1 MRKKV
6 LIEQN
11 LSLFEQLQ
19 KAHLEINELKKTI
32 KGYDEK
38 MAKLE
43 SELLKLRAVE
53 EQPTAPLKKL
63 EEKVIANANLKP
75 DVEYGAKI
83 IGEIVVSATN
93 YSNSL
98 TAGGES
104 SHRELVNL
112 ILGKTEVAKSEI
124 LNIVSGETSL
134 DAKQSQIDAV
144 RDDAEE
150 YFKSVMAQ
158 IV

>member
-11 LSLFEQLQ
+11 LALFEQLQ
-19 KAHLEINELKKTI
+19 KAQLEVNELKKTL

-43 SELLKLRAVE
+43 GELEELRKAE
-53 EQPTAPLKKL
+53 EVQTAPLKKL

-93 YSNSL
+93 YSNNL

-104 SHRELVNL
+104 ANRELVNL

-124 LNIVSGETSL
+124 LNIVSGEASL
-134 DAKQSQIDAV
+134 DVKQSLIDSV
-144 RDDAEE
+144 RDDAQE
-150 YFKSVMAQ
+150 YFKSVMDQ
-158 IV
+158 L

>member
-11 LSLFEQLQ
+11 LALFEQLQ
-19 KAHLEINELKKTI
+19 KAQLEVNELKKTL

-43 SELLKLRAVE
+43 DELEELRKAE
-53 EQPTAPLKKL
+53 EVQTAPLKKL

-93 YSNSL
+93 YSNNL

-104 SHRELVNL
+104 ANRELVNL

-124 LNIVSGETSL
+124 LNIVSGEASL
-134 DAKQSQIDAV
+134 DVKQSLIDSV
-144 RDDAEE
+144 RDDAQE

-158 IV
+158 L

>member
-11 LSLFEQLQ
+11 LALFEQLQ
-19 KAHLEINELKKTI
+19 KAQLEVNELKKTL

-43 SELLKLRAVE
+43 GELEELRKAE
-53 EQPTAPLKKL
+53 EVQTAPLKKL

-93 YSNSL
+93 YSNNL

-104 SHRELVNL
+104 ANRELVNL

-124 LNIVSGETSL
+124 LNIVSGEASL
-134 DAKQSQIDAV
+134 DVKQTLIDSV
-144 RDDAEE
+144 RDDAQE
-150 YFKSVMAQ
+150 YFKSLMAQ
-158 IV
+158 L

>member
-11 LSLFEQLQ
+11 LALFEQLQ
-19 KAHLEINELKKTI
+19 KAQLEVNELKKTL

-43 SELLKLRAVE
+43 GELEELRKAE
-53 EQPTAPLKKL
+53 EVQTAPLKKL

-93 YSNSL
+93 YSNNL

-104 SHRELVNL
+104 ANRELVNL

-124 LNIVSGETSL
+124 LNIVSGEASL
-134 DAKQSQIDAV
+134 DVKQSLIDSV
-144 RDDAEE
+144 RDDAQE

-158 IV
+158 L

>member
-32 KGYDEK
+32 KDYDEK

-43 SELLKLRAVE
+43 SELEQLRSVKE
-53 EQPTAPLKKL
+53 EPTAPLKKL

-104 SHRELVNL
+104 AHRELVNL

-124 LNIVSGETSL
+124 LNIVSGEASL

>member
-11 LSLFEQLQ
+11 LALFEQLQ
-19 KAHLEINELKKTI
+19 KAQFEVNSLKRAI
-32 KGYDEK
+32 DSYDEK
-38 MAKLE
+38 IVKLE
-43 SELLKLRAVE
+43 SELEELRRTENVHTE
-53 EQPTAPLKKL
+53 PLKKL
-63 EEKVIANANLKP
+63 EEKVVANANLKP

-83 IGEIVVSATN
+83 IGEIVVSAAN
-93 YSNSL
+93 YSNKL
-98 TAGGES
+98 TADGQS
-104 SHRELVNL
+104 AYRELVNL

-124 LNIVSGETSL
+124 LNIVSGEAALET
-134 DAKQSQIDAV
+134 KQSLIDSIRA
-144 RDDAEE
+144 DAEE

>member
-11 LSLFEQLQ
+11 LALFEQLQ
-19 KAHLEINELKKTI
+19 KAQLEVNELKKTL

-43 SELLKLRAVE
+43 GELEELRKAE
-53 EQPTAPLKKL
+53 EVQTAPLKKL

-83 IGEIVVSATN
+83 IGEIVGSATN
-93 YSNSL
+93 YSNNL

-104 SHRELVNL
+104 ANRELVNL

-124 LNIVSGETSL
+124 LNIVSGEASL
-134 DAKQSQIDAV
+134 DVKQSLIDSV
-144 RDDAEE
+144 RDDAQE

-158 IV
+158 L